1 MVANGEN
8 GEPVVVHGKLYSQL
22 LILARLIF
30 FQGIKVI
37 SFILGFF
44 LTFGLLTAFYGDLA
58 LTKLFKGISIQNF
71 IEIIEEVNISELAVI
86 FYFIGLFIFF
96 YILNRSMNEY
106 RLFSPLSP
114 LQRSTIFGIIVYF
127 REGIFTLPFII
138 MIVFPLLLQI
148 ILPLLIIFV
157 AFIELIFPLVIMGE
171 LYSISKRNI
180 QKISQS
186 RGKILKK
193 IGGILLAYPLGVF
206 ILVTSG
212 LDKFLNLLH
221 FHFLWNNP
229 DSWIAPA
236 LWSSLN
242 QLIEFISFGSNDIL
256 SVLSNS
262 KYYVV
267 TFVILVI
274 TSEIYLIV
282 KKFVKIHLSPRLEG
296 LILTYD

>member
-1 MVANGEN
+1 
-8 GEPVVVHGKLYSQL
+8 
-22 LILARLIF
+22 
-30 FQGIKVI
+30 
-37 SFILGFF
+37 
-44 LTFGLLTAFYGDLA
+44 
-58 LTKLFKGISIQNF
+58 
-71 IEIIEEVNISELAVI
+71 
-86 FYFIGLFIFF
+86 
-96 YILNRSMNEY
+96 
-106 RLFSPLSP
+106 
-114 LQRSTIFGIIVYF
+114 
-127 REGIFTLPFII
+127 
-138 MIVFPLLLQI
+138 
-148 ILPLLIIFV
+148 
-157 AFIELIFPLVIMGE
+157 MGE

-186 RGKILKK
+186 RGKILQK

-229 DSWIAPA
+229 DSGIAPA